1 MTLLYEKAVK
11 NKQVIEN
18 KIGRTA
24 VCIASQLEKEGRA
37 GKDRVEIVL
46 KHRFPGLSIGQS
58 VSELGTS
65 VSELSAAEGWLFDME
80 ASAAIGKT
88 ELPFNG
94 YGNSAPLA
102 RLWSKP
108 ALVFLRQAMAEVI
121 PLPTASEAADQTA
134 HLETLAA

>member
-24 VCIASQLEKEGRA
+24 VCIAHHLDQEGRD
-37 GKDRVEIVL
+37 GKNRVEVIL
-46 KHRFPGLSIGQS
+46 KHRFPGRSIGQT
-58 VSELGTS
+58 VSELGAA
-65 VSELSAAEGWLFDME
+65 VVDLSATEGWMFDLE

-94 YGNSAPLA
+94 YGNSAPHA

-121 PLPTASEAADQTA
+121 PLPAAAPQHQPSYDQ
-134 HLETLAA
+134 LAA